1 MTSKVFTAYLFII
14 SSFVVSQ
21 TTGEKDSTA
30 TIQTTSQT
38 VEDTTQVEPDQIEK
52 ISTMVLANRITNVS
66 GFERMIIGDLLGDE
80 MMETSAASMVISEG
94 QAKEAMGANF
104 DPNCFSDS
112 CAISIGKS
120 FNLSNV
126 ITFGIINVKKIAD
139 STDADTLLADA
150 DTLLADADTQLA
162 DADTQLAVKDSIL
175 TATIIMKNFHIG
187 TGQVVSEMSFPFE
200 GDTDKVLMSA
210 RRMVWT
216 AVGVEPPPGR
226 FPEDLIDDKE
236 NLKKR
241 ILNFYYGTLLPWFQN
256 NPEMAM
262 AIGGIAIITGGWL
275 IFGGGGDGGGFDGPP
290 DFPDDPSSMVQL

>member
-1 MTSKVFTAYLFII
+1 MNTKQLIIFLFII
-14 SSFVVSQ
+14 LSFALSQ
-21 TTGEKDSTA
+21 TVENTTQAVGDT
-30 TIQTTSQT
+30 TQTVEDTTQT

-139 STDADTLLADA
+139 STDADTLLA
-150 DTLLADADTQLA
+150 
-162 DADTQLAVKDSIL
+162 VKDSII

-187 TGQVVSEMSFPFE
+187 TGQIVSEMTFPFE
-200 GDTDKVLMSA
+200 GDTEKLLMTA
-210 RRMVWT
+210 RRMVWS

-226 FPEDLIDDKE
+226 FPEDLIDNKVS
-236 NLKKR
+236 LKKR
-241 ILNFYYGTLLPWFQN
+241 ILDFYYGTVVPWVQDN
-256 NPEMAM
+256 TELAM
-262 AIGGIAIITGGWL
+262 IVGGIVLISGGWL
-275 IFGGGGDGGGFDGPP
+275 IFGGGDGGGGFDGPP
-290 DFPDDPSSMVQL
+290 EFPEDPSSMVQL

>member
-1 MTSKVFTAYLFII
+1 MTSKLFTAYLFII
-14 SSFVVSQ
+14 SSFAVSQ

-30 TIQTTSQT
+30 TVQTTSQT
-38 VEDTTQVEPDQIEK
+38 VEDTTQAVGDTTQVEPDQIDK

-139 STDADTLLADA
+139 STDADTLLA
-150 DTLLADADTQLA
+150 
-162 DADTQLAVKDSIL
+162 VKDSIL

-200 GDTDKVLMSA
+200 GDTDKLLMTA
-210 RRMVWT
+210 RRMVWS

-226 FPEDLIDDKE
+226 FPEDLIDNKVSI
-236 NLKKR
+236 KKR
-241 ILNFYYGTLLPWFQN
+241 ILDFYYGTILPWVQDN
-256 NPEMAM
+256 REIAM
-262 AIGGIAIITGGWL
+262 VIGGIVLISGGWL
-275 IFGGGGDGGGFDGPP
+275 IFGGGDDGGGFDGPP
-290 DFPDDPSSMVQL
+290 DFPDGPSSMVQL

>member
-1 MTSKVFTAYLFII
+1 MTSKLFTAYLFII

-30 TIQTTSQT
+30 TVQTTSQT
-38 VEDTTQVEPDQIEK
+38 VEDTTQVVGDTTQVEPDKIDK

-112 CAISIGKS
+112 CAISVGKS

-139 STDADTLLADA
+139 STDADTLLA
-150 DTLLADADTQLA
+150 
-162 DADTQLAVKDSIL
+162 VKDSIL

-187 TGQVVSEMSFPFE
+187 TGQIVSEMTFPFE
-200 GDTDKVLMSA
+200 GDTDKLLMTA
-210 RRMVWT
+210 RRMVWS

-226 FPEDLIDDKE
+226 FPEDLIDNKVSI
-236 NLKKR
+236 KKR
-241 ILNFYYGTLLPWFQN
+241 ILDFYYGTILPWVQDN
-256 NPEMAM
+256 REIAM
-262 AIGGIAIITGGWL
+262 VIGGIVLISGGWL
-275 IFGGGGDGGGFDGPP
+275 IFGGGDGGGGFDGPP
-290 DFPDDPSSMVQL
+290 EFPDGPSSMVQL

>member
-1 MTSKVFTAYLFII
+1 MTSKLFTAYLFII

-30 TIQTTSQT
+30 TVQTTSQT
-38 VEDTTQVEPDQIEK
+38 VEDTTQAVGDTTQVEPDQIDK

-139 STDADTLLADA
+139 STDADTLLA
-150 DTLLADADTQLA
+150 
-162 DADTQLAVKDSIL
+162 VKDSIL

-187 TGQVVSEMSFPFE
+187 TGQIVSEMTFPFE
-200 GDTDKVLMSA
+200 GDTDKLLMTA
-210 RRMVWT
+210 RRMVWS

-226 FPEDLIDDKE
+226 FPEDLIDNKVSI
-236 NLKKR
+236 KKR
-241 ILNFYYGTLLPWFQN
+241 ILDFYYGTILPWVQDN
-256 NPEMAM
+256 REIAM
-262 AIGGIAIITGGWL
+262 VIGGIVLISGGWL
-275 IFGGGGDGGGFDGPP
+275 IFGGGDGGGGFDGQPE
-290 DFPDDPSSMVQL
+290 FPDGPSSMVQL

>member
-1 MTSKVFTAYLFII
+1 MTSKLLTTYLFII
-14 SSFVVSQ
+14 SSFLYSQ
-21 TTGEKDSTA
+21 ATGEKDSTA
-30 TIQTTSQT
+30 TVQTTSQT
-38 VEDTTQVEPDQIEK
+38 VEDTTQAIGDTTQVEPDQIDK

-139 STDADTLLADA
+139 STDADTLLA
-150 DTLLADADTQLA
+150 
-162 DADTQLAVKDSIL
+162 VKDSIL

-200 GDTDKVLMSA
+200 GDTDKLLMTA
-210 RRMVWT
+210 RRMVWS

-226 FPEDLIDDKE
+226 FPEDLIDNKVSI
-236 NLKKR
+236 KKR
-241 ILNFYYGTLLPWFQN
+241 ILDFYYGTILPWVQDN
-256 NPEMAM
+256 REIAM
-262 AIGGIAIITGGWL
+262 VIGGIVLISGGWL
-275 IFGGGGDGGGFDGPP
+275 IFGGGDGGGGFDGPP
-290 DFPDDPSSMVQL
+290 EFPDGPSSMVQL

>member
-1 MTSKVFTAYLFII
+1 MTSKLFTTYLFII
-14 SSFVVSQ
+14 ISSFLYSQ
-21 TTGEKDSTA
+21 ATGDKDSTA
-30 TIQTTSQT
+30 TVQTTSQT
-38 VEDTTQVEPDQIEK
+38 VEDTTQAVGDTTQVELDQIDK

-139 STDADTLLADA
+139 STDADTLLA
-150 DTLLADADTQLA
+150 
-162 DADTQLAVKDSIL
+162 VKDSIL

-200 GDTDKVLMSA
+200 GDTDKLLMTA
-210 RRMVWT
+210 RRMVWS

-226 FPEDLIDDKE
+226 FPEDLIDNKVSI
-236 NLKKR
+236 KKR
-241 ILNFYYGTLLPWFQN
+241 ILDFYYGTILPWVQDN
-256 NPEMAM
+256 REIAM
-262 AIGGIAIITGGWL
+262 VIGGIVLISGGWL
-275 IFGGGGDGGGFDGPP
+275 IFGGGDDGGGFDGPP
-290 DFPDDPSSMVQL
+290 EFPDGPSSMVQL

>member
-1 MTSKVFTAYLFII
+1 MTSKLFTAYLFII
-14 SSFVVSQ
+14 SSFVFSQ

-38 VEDTTQVEPDQIEK
+38 VEDTTQAVGDTTQVEPDQIDK
-52 ISTMVLANRITNVS
+52 ISTMILANRITNVS

-80 MMETSAASMVISEG
+80 MMETSAASMVIGEG
-94 QAKEAMGANF
+94 QAKEAMGSNF

-112 CAISIGKS
+112 CAISVGKS

-139 STDADTLLADA
+139 STDADTL
-150 DTLLADADTQLA
+150 
-162 DADTQLAVKDSIL
+162 LAVKDSIL

-200 GDTDKVLMSA
+200 GDTDKLLMTA
-210 RRMVWT
+210 RRMVWS

-226 FPEDLIDDKE
+226 FPEDLIDNKVSI
-236 NLKKR
+236 KKR
-241 ILNFYYGTLLPWFQN
+241 ILDFYYGTILPWVQDN
-256 NPEMAM
+256 REIAM
-262 AIGGIAIITGGWL
+262 VIGGIVLISGGWL
-275 IFGGGGDGGGFDGPP
+275 IFGGGDGGGGFDGPP
-290 DFPDDPSSMVQL
+290 EFPDGPSSMVQL

>member
-1 MTSKVFTAYLFII
+1 MTSKLFTAYLFII

-30 TIQTTSQT
+30 TVQTTSQT
-38 VEDTTQVEPDQIEK
+38 VEDTTQAVGDTTQVEPDQIDK

-139 STDADTLLADA
+139 STDADTLLA
-150 DTLLADADTQLA
+150 
-162 DADTQLAVKDSIL
+162 VKDSIL

-200 GDTDKVLMSA
+200 GDTDKLLMTA
-210 RRMVWT
+210 RRMVWS

-226 FPEDLIDDKE
+226 FPEDLIDNKVSI
-236 NLKKR
+236 KKR
-241 ILNFYYGTLLPWFQN
+241 ILDFYYGTILPWVQDN
-256 NPEMAM
+256 REIAM
-262 AIGGIAIITGGWL
+262 VIGGIVLISGGWL
-275 IFGGGGDGGGFDGPP
+275 IFGGGDDGGGFDGPP
-290 DFPDDPSSMVQL
+290 EFPDGPSSMVQL